1 MTTNIPKT
9 GSVLRLLFPMSRTDY
24 SPLPLPC
31 LRRTVWAFTGHSAR
45 ACRLVRPLLTSAARS
60 APIARC
66 PVHTCSMWTERQI
79 SRGKFDHFQH
89 TTGGSTSAALM
100 EQHFVAEGP
109 LVPAAGGLISASC
122 SSARAF
128 ALRFFQ
134 TRPRGRSP
142 CASLP
147 FTSIWL
153 VEDFHL
159 QVVEHARHTF
169 SPRYAR

>member
-1 MTTNIPKT
+1 MP
-9 GSVLRLLFPMSRTDY
+9 
-24 SPLPLPC
+24 SP
-31 LRRTVWAFTGHSAR
+31 
-45 ACRLVRPLLTSAARS
+45 RLV
-60 APIARC
+60 AP
-66 PVHTCSMWTERQI
+66 TGGQT
-79 SRGKFDHFQH
+79 SRGKFDRLPH
-89 TTGGSTSAALM
+89 TTGGSTSAPLM

-109 LVPAAGGLISASC
+109 LVPDATGLISASC

-159 QVVEHARHTF
+159 QAVEHARHTF
-169 SPRYAR
+169 CRLAASDCPTSRD

>member
-1 MTTNIPKT
+1 MP
-9 GSVLRLLFPMSRTDY
+9 
-24 SPLPLPC
+24 SPHL
-31 LRRTVWAFTGHSAR
+31 
-45 ACRLVRPLLTSAARS
+45 AA
-60 APIARC
+60 P
-66 PVHTCSMWTERQI
+66 TERQT
-79 SRGKFDHFQH
+79 SRGKFDRFQH
-89 TTGGSTSAALM
+89 TTGGSTSATLM

-109 LVPAAGGLISASC
+109 LVPAATGLVSASC

-142 CASLP
+142 CALLP

-159 QVVEHARHTF
+159 QAVEHARHTF
-169 SPRYAR
+169 SRLRRETALRGRRLTKGEENERIIINRSGRPTYPEQKSVLTSGATPNFCRRYETTLSS